1 MLPVERMQKLGKICG
16 ITFGFFGD
24 LQVVHIEESG
34 TESIQVLQEFV
45 TWFMDYEKERIDT
58 INNNGPDQIS
68 GGYTSLRA
76 KFAHAAGSHN
86 LILDQTSGSISFPQ

>member
-1 MLPVERMQKLGKICG
+1 MSPKERMDMLGEICG
-16 ITFGFFGD
+16 ITFGFCGD
-24 LQVVHIEESG
+24 LQVVHIEDSG

-86 LILDQTSGSISFPQ
+86 LILGQTSGPISFPQ